1 MLASLRSPR
10 SNSGWSFS
18 LTPRARARCI
28 SAAIALV
35 GALASTLSLASV
47 PAAQGLPLS
56 GCGGLDLVYGT
67 DPSGNSQLYAL
78 ALQLAAKP
86 LPIGAPVTAQPS
98 TWLHRRRALSAQEP
112 AILQPEPLVLM
123 TPMGDALGNGA
134 IHLVDARGGF
144 PPVSTLVSTGNP
156 ASYDLIHHPALQQ
169 VFALEDAGAAGS
181 RLRGFSYATPG
192 QLTPLNP
199 ASLLLPGRPCA
210 SVTRIGLDE
219 TGRRLMIAT
228 SLGIQVVTIAASAP
242 QMVSQNFQ
250 ATSFGAPV
258 TNPARVQIGS
268 QQWWVVATASF
279 NGASEPVAGGLHVWN
294 TGPVLE
300 QSFGQPIGSSKFWT
314 PALGQTELAVIGDA
328 ARADVYVLLREPLPG
343 TLFVKPGALAA
354 LRFEPSAAPV
364 LALEPLTSFSG
375 EPFGNASVQGTRL
388 AFFSQFG
395 PPFSFLTPHGG
406 STLNLVYSPLDPLGA
421 GTPLGLLAVP
431 APYGGRIDP
440 RGCDRPLWSRDGR
453 SVAAT
458 TSDIPGEPSNGQ
470 PGIELLQVPDDVP
483 VSGLQSPHT
492 LVQVAANTQQSYV
505 LPARFDPRFPSL
517 ANALANY
524 SAVGTGFSE
533 GVAAAL
539 LTPKSELGQIEEV
552 GAALTLPT
560 SVPVFPNQLPAAF
573 EDASGGST
581 LIPEAMGARRAS
593 FNLYPNLGLLGLTM
607 LVADGNKLILQP
619 TGYNALSKLGLF
631 PKLPPIPFA
640 LPAGTT
646 TSSEVLAF

>member
-1 MLASLRSPR
+1 MLALTRFARFAFGSPSALRTRR
-10 SNSGWSFS
+10 S
-18 LTPRARARCI
+18 RAAAL
-28 SAAIALV
+28 SVAIALA
-35 GALASTLSLASV
+35 GAGSLAS
-47 PAAQGLPLS
+47 PTAAQGLPLS

-78 ALQLAAKP
+78 GLQLAAKP
-86 LPIGAPVTAQPS
+86 IPLGAPVDAQPS

-112 AILQPEPLVLM
+112 AILQPEPLVLL

-134 IHLVDARGGF
+134 IHLVDARAGF

-156 ASYDLIHHPALQQ
+156 ASYDLIHHPTLRQ
-169 VFALEDAGAAGS
+169 VFVLEDAGALGS

-199 ASLLLPGRPCA
+199 ATLQVPGRPAA

-228 SLGIQVVTIAASAP
+228 SLGIQVVTINSAAP
-242 QMVSQNFQ
+242 QMVPQNFQ
-250 ATSFGAPV
+250 ATSIGGPV
-258 TNPARVQIGS
+258 SNPTRVQIGS
-268 QQWWVVATASF
+268 QQWWMVATASLD
-279 NGASEPVAGGLHVWN
+279 GGGEPIVGGCYVWN
-294 TGPVLE
+294 TGPVL
-300 QSFGQPIGSSKFWT
+300 QQNFGHPIGSSKFWV
-314 PALGQTELAVIGDA
+314 PALGQTELAVIGNA
-328 ARADVYVLLREPLPG
+328 NRADAYVLLREPQPG
-343 TLFVKPGALAA
+343 TLYVKPGALAA
-354 LRFEPSAAPV
+354 MRFEPGFTPE
-364 LALEPLTSFSG
+364 LELEALTSFSG
-375 EPFGNASVQGTRL
+375 EPFGNASAQGTRL

-395 PPFSFLTPHGG
+395 PPFSFLTPDGG
-406 STLNLVYSPLDPLGA
+406 STLNIVYSPLDALGA

-440 RGCDRPLWSRDGR
+440 RGCDRPLWSRDGL

-458 TSDIPGEPSNGQ
+458 TSDVPGVPSNGQ
-470 PGIELLQVPDDVP
+470 PGIELLQVPEDVP

-492 LVQVAANTQQSYV
+492 LVHVAPDSQQNYV

-524 SAVGTGFSE
+524 SAVGTGFAE
-533 GVAAAL
+533 GVAAVL
-539 LTPKSELGQIEEV
+539 LTPKSELGQIEET
-552 GAALTLPT
+552 GAALV
-560 SVPVFPNQLPAAF
+560 VPRFVPIFPNQLPLAF
-573 EDASGGST
+573 EDATGGST
-581 LIPEAMGARRAS
+581 LIPEPMGARRAS

-619 TGYNALSKLGLF
+619 AGYNALAKLGLF

-640 LPAGTT
+640 LPKGTV
-646 TSSEVLAF
+646 TSSEVLGF

>member
-1 MLASLRSPR
+1 MLATHRFALIASLDFGPLARR
-10 SNSGWSFS
+10 V
-18 LTPRARARCI
+18 RAC
-28 SAAIALV
+28 
-35 GALASTLSLASV
+35 GALAVLALASAALSASPV
-47 PAAQGLPLS
+47 PAQGLPLS

-67 DPSGNSQLYAL
+67 DGSGNSQLYAL

-86 LPIGAPVTAQPS
+86 LPLGAPVAAKPS
-98 TWLHRRRALSAQEP
+98 TWLHRRRALSALEP
-112 AILQPEPLVLM
+112 SILQPEPLVLL

-134 IHLVDARGGF
+134 IHLVDARAGF

-156 ASYDLIHHPALQQ
+156 ASYDLVHHPALRQ
-169 VFALEDAGAAGS
+169 VFVLEDAGAAGS
-181 RLRGFSYATPG
+181 VLRGFSYATPG

-199 ASLLLPGRPCA
+199 PSIQIPGRPAA

-219 TGRRLMIAT
+219 VGRRLMIAS
-228 SLGIQVVTIAASAP
+228 SLGIQVVNIAASAP
-242 QMVSQNFQ
+242 QMVPQNFQ
-250 ATSFGAPV
+250 ATALGAPV
-258 TNPARVQIGS
+258 TNPARVQIGT
-268 QQWWVVATASF
+268 QQWWMVATASF
-279 NGASEPVAGGLHVWN
+279 DGSSAPVNGGCYVWN

-300 QSFGQPIGSSKFWT
+300 QSFGQPVGSSKFWV
-314 PALGQTELAVIGDA
+314 PALGQNELAVVGNA
-328 ARADVYVLLREPLPG
+328 TRADVYVLLREPPPG

-354 LRFEPSAAPV
+354 LRFEASVAPAF
-364 LALEPLTSFSG
+364 ALEPLTSFSG

-395 PPFSFLTPHGG
+395 PPFSFLTPDGG

-421 GTPLGLLAVP
+421 GLPLGLLAVP

-458 TSDIPGEPSNGQ
+458 TSDVPGVPSNGQ
-470 PGIELLQVPDDVP
+470 PGIELLHVPADVP

-492 LVQVAANTQQSYV
+492 LVQVAPDSQQNYV

-533 GVAAAL
+533 GVAAVL

-552 GAALTLPT
+552 GAALSLPIA
-560 SVPVFPNQLPAAF
+560 VPSFPNQLPLAF
-573 EDASGGST
+573 EDATGPSS
-581 LIPEAMGARRAS
+581 LIPALMGARRAS

-607 LVADGNKLILQP
+607 LVADGNTLILQP
-619 TGYNALSKLGLF
+619 AGYNALAKLGLF

-640 LPAGTT
+640 LPAGST
-646 TSSEVLAF
+646 TSSEVYAF